1 MKQSGYDKTL
11 QLAKKVDKIDRLSYI
26 LMGFA
31 HIKAG
36 QIVKGVGFFLLEIAF
51 IFYMINKGVTTLL
64 NLITLGTV
72 QQGMVY
78 DEAEEIYVRVDGD
91 NSMLM
96 LLYGVVA
103 LFVIIGFVILWR
115 VSVRTGF
122 QALINKKAGKKNP
135 GFIEDIR
142 SLFDKNIHMNLLFV
156 PLLGLFLFTVLPLVY
171 MILMAFTNYD
181 VNHQPPGNLFD
192 WVGLR
197 NFNELLLSSGKIAQ
211 TFWPVLGWTLV
222 WAVFATFSNYFLGIL
237 LAVLINRDGVKLKKL
252 WRTVFVLSIAI
263 PSFVSLLVIRTM
275 LNKSGVINMELI
287 SLGFI
292 KDPLPFLTNATWAR
306 ASVIVA
312 NMWIGIPFTMLIA
325 TGILT
330 NIPSDLYESA
340 KIDGAGPFMMFK
352 KITMPYIFFIT
363 TPYLISNFIA
373 NVNNFN
379 PIYFMTEG
387 GPLTLE
393 YFKGA
398 GKTDLLVTWLYKL
411 TKDSFDYC
419 YAAAIGILI
428 FGISATVSLILY
440 NKSNASRNEEG
451 FQL

>member
-1 MKQSGYDKTL
+1 MKQLKNDNTL
-11 QLAKKVDKIDRLSYI
+11 QLAKQVEKTDRLAFI
-26 LMGFA
+26 IMGFA
-31 HIKAG
+31 HIRAG
-36 QIVKGVGFFLLEIAF
+36 QIAKGVCYLLLEISF
-51 IFYMINKGVTTLL
+51 IVYMIQKGVTTLV

-72 QQGMVY
+72 QQGMIY
-78 DEAEEIYVRVDGD
+78 DEAEELYVRVDGD

-96 LLYGVVA
+96 LLYGVVVI
-103 LFVIIGFVILWR
+103 FVIISFIIMWR
-115 VSVRTGF
+115 TSVVTGF
-122 QALINKKAGKKNP
+122 KALINKKNGKKNP
-135 GFIEDIR
+135 SFFEDLQ
-142 SLFDKNIHMNLLFV
+142 SLLNQNIHIFLLFI
-156 PLLGLFLFTVLPLVY
+156 PMLGLFLFTVLPLVY

-192 WVGLR
+192 WVGLT
-197 NFNELLLSSGKIAQ
+197 NFRELLLSSGKIAQ

-222 WAVFATFSNYFLGIL
+222 WAVFATFTNYFLGII
-237 LAVLINRDGVKLKKL
+237 LAVVINREGVKLKKL
-252 WRTVFVLSIAI
+252 WRTIFVLSIAI
-263 PSFVSLLVIRTM
+263 PSFVSLLIIRTM
-275 LNKSGVINMELI
+275 LNENGVINMELI

-292 KDPLPFLTNATWAR
+292 KTPLPFLTNATWAR
-306 ASVIVA
+306 ASVIIA
-312 NMWIGIPFTMLIA
+312 NMWIGIPFTMLIT

-340 KIDGAGPFMMFK
+340 KIDGAGPFTMFK
-352 KITMPYIFFIT
+352 NITMPYIFFIT
-363 TPYLISNFIA
+363 TPYLISNFIS

-387 GPLTLE
+387 GPLTLD

-428 FGISATVSLILY
+428 FIISATISMILY